1 MPRLEVA
8 ADGFR
13 FDDRPLR
20 IISGGLHYFR
30 IHPEQWADRLRKAR
44 LMGLNTIETY
54 VPWNVHSPR
63 PGGFR
68 LDAGLDLPRL
78 LDLAAAEDLHVPLRP
93 GPYICAEWEGG
104 GLPSW
109 LLADEDIEPRSR
121 DPRCLKAVDDCLA
134 ALLPP
139 VLPYLSTR
147 GGPILAVQLENEYGA
162 YGDDS
167 GYLEELAELLRRQGA
182 DVPHTATPTAGQ
194 QQRPHSHGRAGTRL
208 AHAPP
213 QPRPATTNPCPPA
226 PRQVIHRAMTDAH
239 REQSGVLGN
248 GRTGRVKLPD
258 AFGSDGRIPNSSTS
272 ARAARRCSTWRPD
285 GPGQWADCRARWLR
299 SRRPGPTCPTT
310 RPIRFPPFGAD
321 LGL

>member
-30 IHPEQWADRLRKAR
+30 IHLEQWADRLRKAR

-54 VPWNVHSPR
+54 VPWNVHSPH
-63 PGGFR
+63 PGEFR
-68 LDAGLDLPRL
+68 LDAGLGLPRL

-93 GPYICAEWEGG
+93 GPYIGAEWEGG

-109 LLADEDIEPRSR
+109 LLVDEDIEPRSR
-121 DPRCLKAVDDCLA
+121 DPRCLKAVDDYLA

-147 GGPILAVQLENEYGA
+147 GGPILAVQLEKEYGA

-167 GYLEELAELLRRQGA
+167 GYLEELAELLRSAGSRRTPPPPPLP
-182 DVPHTATPTAGQ
+182 DSSSDPTATVE
-194 QQRPHSHGRAGTRL
+194 RVHGWLMLHRSLG
-208 AHAPP
+208 
-213 QPRPATTNPCPPA
+213 
-226 PRQVIHRAMTDAH
+226 PRQ
-239 REQSGVLGN
+239 
-248 GRTGRVKLPD
+248 
-258 AFGSDGRIPNSSTS
+258 RIP
-272 ARAARRCSTWRPD
+272 AHP
-285 GPGQWADCRARWLR
+285 LR
-299 SRRPGPTCPTT
+299 GK
-310 RPIRFPPFGAD
+310 
-321 LGL
+321 